1 MNNDNKD
8 RQFETKWYCQDWQA
22 WNWALMRSS
31 VGIRPCTI
39 IQQDMER
46 SKIVA
51 EQRQAS
57 ASKKLSKQQVRSAT
71 ITTIWV
77 ADWQSQL
84 ELNRHGKKQSIE
96 RIEARVG
103 EQQSDMQSTGS
114 ARACCSLRVVVA
126 QLRPPLLLLL
136 LLRLMAASIQGRT
149 LRGALRRGG
158 AGDAANIQS
167 KQRADN
173 NSLSELSLSLAAYL
187 LASLHKLQA
196 YAAIAAAAVCA
207 APSPHAYKAQC
218 CWESFFVLPSTR
230 FDTTTKHSP
239 TLPFY
244 SVGATSVTSLEAPA
258 AFSESLNEDVPYY
271 KTIPQRKNQQT

>member
-1 MNNDNKD
+1 M
-8 RQFETKWYCQDWQA
+8 
-22 WNWALMRSS
+22 
-31 VGIRPCTI
+31 
-39 IQQDMER
+39 
-46 SKIVA
+46 
-51 EQRQAS
+51 
-57 ASKKLSKQQVRSAT
+57 
-71 ITTIWV
+71 

-149 LRGALRRGG
+149 LRGVLRSG
-158 AGDAANIQS
+158 AGDAAAAANIQS

-196 YAAIAAAAVCA
+196 YAAIARRRRGG

-218 CWESFFVLPSTR
+218 C
-230 FDTTTKHSP
+230 
-239 TLPFY
+239 
-244 SVGATSVTSLEAPA
+244 
-258 AFSESLNEDVPYY
+258 
-271 KTIPQRKNQQT
+271 

>member
-1 MNNDNKD
+1 M
-8 RQFETKWYCQDWQA
+8 
-22 WNWALMRSS
+22 
-31 VGIRPCTI
+31 
-39 IQQDMER
+39 
-46 SKIVA
+46 
-51 EQRQAS
+51 
-57 ASKKLSKQQVRSAT
+57 
-71 ITTIWV
+71 

-158 AGDAANIQS
+158 GAGDAAAAANIQS

-196 YAAIAAAAVCA
+196 YAAIAKRRRRGS

-218 CWESFFVLPSTR
+218 C
-230 FDTTTKHSP
+230 
-239 TLPFY
+239 
-244 SVGATSVTSLEAPA
+244 
-258 AFSESLNEDVPYY
+258 
-271 KTIPQRKNQQT
+271 